1 MAELSTY
8 KWLHLVGVFLIL
20 LSLGSLIHR
29 SATNVDVPSVS
40 KRWLSALHGVGML
53 TSAVGGFGMLARL
66 GINGHEWPW
75 WVSFKFGI
83 WLAVGFIIVPVN
95 RAGHRAL
102 TWWLLVLLLTMSAAF
117 IGLNHSVLG

>member
-1 MAELSTY
+1 MIDFSTY

-20 LSLGSLIHR
+20 LSLGSLIQR
-29 SATNVDVPSVS
+29 AATGFDVTSIS
-40 KRWLSALHGVGML
+40 KRWLSAAHGVGML
-53 TSAVGGFGMLARL
+53 AAAVGGFGMLARM
-66 GINGHEWPW
+66 GITGQDWPW

-95 RAGHRAL
+95 RAGHRPL
-102 TWWLLVLLLTMSAAF
+102 TWWLLVLILTMSAAF